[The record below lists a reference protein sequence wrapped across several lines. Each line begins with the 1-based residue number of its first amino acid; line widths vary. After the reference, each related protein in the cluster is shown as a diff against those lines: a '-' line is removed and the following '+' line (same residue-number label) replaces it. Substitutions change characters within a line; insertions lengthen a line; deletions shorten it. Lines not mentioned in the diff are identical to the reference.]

1 MRSTHRVTSCAF
13 ISTFSICLLF
23 SNLTIRQPPFFI
35 NVTFSIINLLF
46 SPYRLSSCTHL
57 LSNSLMIVL
66 LAISKNEVRPIFM
79 PQKDLLIRCLAFRMC
94 YYSFSQ
100 FIEAIFIQVR
110 MQILNRYH
118 TLKFVVCQFVKRNF
132 PYFDEVYV
140 LRISDINILCQ
151 PLSISVLSTD
161 CFHYD

>member
-1 MRSTHRVTSCAF
+1 
-13 ISTFSICLLF
+13 
-23 SNLTIRQPPFFI
+23 
-35 NVTFSIINLLF
+35 
-46 SPYRLSSCTHL
+46 
-57 LSNSLMIVL
+57 MIVL

-79 PQKDLLIRCLAFRMC
+79 PQKDLLIRCLTFHMC
-94 YYSFSQ
+94 YCSFTQ

-110 MQILNRYH
+110 MLILNRYH

-151 PLSISVLSTD
+151 PLSISVLLTD
-161 CFHYD
+161 CFHYDWNSSIRTFGTFIKIACRWAKMASKIECQLVMELYDCLILFRFSIF